1 MNALRRKKAKGVL
14 ESTDSPETQETKE
27 TENQAN
33 IIATESDDPIAR
45 AVAKRAAQQ
54 AEDAANP
61 ENKLVRAVESAEQR
75 VSKSQ
80 HALLMPK
87 RIMMKTS
94 PFLNKR
100 QKKLKPNL
108 PQPNKP

>member
-1 MNALRRKKAKGVL
+1 MNALRRKKAK
-14 ESTDSPETQETKE
+14 DAQ
-27 TENQAN
+27 ENQAN

-80 HALLMPK
+80 ARVIDAEANNDENLAIFKQAAEKAEAKLASAQQALTDF
-87 RIMMKTS
+87 RAQNS
-94 PFLNKR
+94 A
-100 QKKLKPNL
+100 QE
-108 PQPNKP
+108 

>member
-14 ESTDSPETQETKE
+14 ESTDSPEAQETKE

-80 HALLMPK
+80 HAC
-87 RIMMKTS
+87 S
-94 PFLNKR
+94 
-100 QKKLKPNL
+100 
-108 PQPNKP
+108 